1 LRVLYEANKTRYVGA
16 YTRLHVPSPFDD
28 DTAARELLER
38 LRWPDGP
45 ACPRCDASGPDDV
58 FRIGGAKHS
67 HRDGLYQCKPCR
79 RQFSVTVGTAFERQR
94 IPLSTWVRAAHA
106 FSSDGYPYPKGKDR
120 KLKPPPLTELKAK
133 IGVSYRTV
141 LRIRDVIKHAARR
154 YTGFKTGFGALPRSL
169 MKHNPSAL
177 SNYDYQ
183 RKRKLLEK
191 GKHPSQHTIT
201 SEGVLA
207 AAMSDHKTLG
217 TPAAF
222 DRTEVL
228 LRLLLATPANP
239 TPRKRRKK
247 RPSTDDSSG
256 VRPSRL
262 TA

>member
-1 LRVLYEANKTRYVGA
+1 M
-16 YTRLHVPSPFDD
+16 PSPFDD

-38 LRWPDGP
+38 LRWPEGP
-45 ACPRCDASGPDDV
+45 RCPRCDTCGPNDV
-58 FRIGGAKHS
+58 FRIGGEKHS

-94 IPLSTWVRAAHA
+94 IPLSTWVRAAHE
-106 FSSDGYPYPKGKDR
+106 FSYEGPAYGKGKDR
-120 KLKPPPLTELKAK
+120 KSKPPPLTELKAK

-141 LRIRDVIKHAARR
+141 LRIRDVIAHAASKYRG
-154 YTGFKTGFGALPRSL
+154 YKAGFGIWPRSL
-169 MKHNPSAL
+169 MKHGSTL
-177 SNYDYQ
+177 KQQ
-183 RKRKLLEK
+183 RSLLHKKKLLAA
-191 GKHPSQHTIT
+191 GKHPSQQVSFT
-201 SEGVLA
+201 SSGLLA
-207 AAMSDHKTLG
+207 DVMSGHE
-217 TPAAF
+217 PREARAAF

-262 TA
+262 TADAPV